1 MCLGTED
8 SIYDC
13 LDKAEPVTEEY
24 ICDADAQGNIP
35 KGNSQWWEMSFDFF
49 IIKNKILE
57 YIVSLLKNL

>member
-35 KGNSQWWEMSFDFF
+35 KGNSQ
-49 IIKNKILE
+49 
-57 YIVSLLKNL
+57 